1 VGSWQFGPF
10 RLVHLNARNLLQDE
24 LTVSNIR
31 DAEATAST
39 PEPEGGARCVSSE
52 WDSPFDLN
60 LIKPPRIQN
69 RLLSPLAGT
78 PMSDHLQRNQLT
90 TRVVAFIVMT
100 IIVCG
105 GVFVLIHYW
114 LT

>member
-1 VGSWQFGPF
+1 MGPFRPPVSASKISVPGSGVRDRFDDWVGSWQFGPF

-60 LIKPPRIQN
+60 LIKPPPD
-69 RLLSPLAGT
+69 SK
-78 PMSDHLQRNQLT
+78 
-90 TRVVAFIVMT
+90 
-100 IIVCG
+100 
-105 GVFVLIHYW
+105 
-114 LT
+114 